1 MTYTSIIGT
10 GSYFPENIIDNDY
23 ISKFVETSDE
33 WIKDRTGIKNRR
45 ISNGEDTSHLA
56 IKAAKNA
63 IEMANINPE
72 DIGLIIL
79 GTMTPDTFTPSV
91 ACLVQAAIGAT
102 NATCFDIS
110 AACSG
115 FVYGMQIADMFMQG
129 SKMKY
134 ILVIG
139 AEVMSKS
146 LDWEDRN
153 TCVIF
158 ADGAGAVILARNEEH
173 GIKSSFSGSSGDV
186 KGSLVLPALQ
196 VKNLITNPEDRKSV
210 ITMNGREIFKFAVQI
225 MPKCINAVLEEANM
239 TVEDIDYIVPHQANY
254 RITESVAQK
263 MEIPIEKFYMNLDER
278 GNTSSATIPIAL
290 DEMNRKGML
299 KKGQNIILVGFGG
312 GLTWGSL
319 LINWQGNE

>member
-1 MTYTSIIGT
+1 MSYTSIIGT
-10 GSYFPENIIDNDY
+10 GSYMPENIIDNDY

-33 WIKDRTGIKNRR
+33 WIKDRTGIINRR

-56 IKAAKNA
+56 IKAAQNA
-63 IEMANINPE
+63 IEMAKINPE

-79 GTMTPDTFTPSV
+79 GTITPDTFTPSV
-91 ACLVQAAIGAT
+91 SCLVQAAIGAT

-115 FVYGMQIADMFMQG
+115 FVYGLQIADKFLLG
-129 SKMKY
+129 SNMKY
-134 ILVIG
+134 ALVIG
-139 AEVMSKS
+139 SEVMSKA

-158 ADGAGAVILARNEEH
+158 ADGAGAAILTKNEEH
-173 GIKSSFSGSSGDV
+173 GIKSTFSGSSGDV

-196 VKNLITNPEDRKSV
+196 VKNIITNPEHRKSV

-225 MPKCINAVLEEANM
+225 MPKCINAVLEEAKM

-263 MEIPIEKFYMNLDER
+263 MEIPIEKFYMNLDQR

-299 KKGQNIILVGFGG
+299 KKGENIILVGFGG
-312 GLTWGSL
+312 GLTWGSV